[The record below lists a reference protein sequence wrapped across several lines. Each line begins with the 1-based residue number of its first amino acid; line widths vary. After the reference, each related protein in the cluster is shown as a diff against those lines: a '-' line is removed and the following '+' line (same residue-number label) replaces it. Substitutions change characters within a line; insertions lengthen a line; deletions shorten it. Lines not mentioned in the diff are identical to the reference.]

1 MEFFFR
7 IIIRRHAKRNK
18 NDVQCRNRNTIDF
31 QYGLHS
37 HLTGKFVNTNS
48 YRTCRWS
55 AAERGYKIMSKER
68 FKYFNT
74 LHPHQS
80 LNKKYIGWKPETFS
94 IDLKYVCILKLCLL
108 ESVDYHSA
116 YWCSKSLND
125 DLLSLWAVIK
135 INNHR

>member
-31 QYGLHS
+31 QYVLHS
-37 HLTGKFVNTNS
+37 HLTGKQLS
-48 YRTCRWS
+48 YVPMVSCRKRVKNN
-55 AAERGYKIMSKER
+55 EQRKIQNISTL
-68 FKYFNT
+68 N
-74 LHPHQS
+74 LHPHKS
-80 LNKKYIGWKPETFS
+80 LNKKYIGWKTETFS

-108 ESVDYHSA
+108 ESVDYHST
-116 YWCSKSLND
+116 YWCSKSRND

-135 INNHR
+135 FYNHR